1 MPLMQESPPES
12 APPSPGTPE
21 SDRLIAAR
29 LWAADCLGLEKVEL
43 IPVSG
48 DASFRRYFRL
58 QTDSGSLILM
68 DAPPGRENSRLFV
81 DIATRLRT
89 AGLHAPAIVDFD
101 FEQGFGL
108 LEDLGD
114 ELYRGILTPQS
125 VAGLFPGLFG
135 VLHCMAQRVDA
146 TGLPDYDRQRLQAEL
161 DLFTDW
167 YLQQHRQRKLSRSEM
182 TAWQAA
188 CEILHANAA
197 AQPQVFVH
205 RDFHSCNLLHL
216 PVQSPGIID
225 FQDAVRGPLSYDFIS
240 LLWDRYISWPRA
252 QLEDWME
259 TYRQQLEQPV
269 AAAEWV
275 RWCDLMGLQRNLKIV
290 GIFCRLHYRDRKAGY
305 LDLIPR
311 FYAYLLDVVPLYPEL
326 RALHDLLLQHT
337 PGQAPLKQAPPEHTP
352 CAP

>member
-1 MPLMQESPPES
+1 MPLMQEIPPES
-12 APPSPGTPE
+12 APPDPGAPE
-21 SDRLIAAR
+21 SGRLAAAR
-29 LWAADCLGLEKVEL
+29 LWAADCLGLDKVEL

-58 QTDSGSLILM
+58 QTDNDSLILM
-68 DAPPGRENSRLFV
+68 DAPPEHENSRPFV

-89 AGLHAPAIVDFD
+89 AGLHAPVIVDFD

-125 VAGLFPGLFG
+125 AAALFPDLFG
-135 VLHCMAQRVDA
+135 ALHCMAQKVDA
-146 TGLPDYDRQRLQAEL
+146 SGLPDYDRQRLQAEL

-167 YLQQHRQRKLSRSEM
+167 YLQQHRQRKLSGTEM
-182 TAWQAA
+182 TGWQAA
-188 CEILHANAA
+188 CEILHANAT

-205 RDFHSCNLLHL
+205 RDFHSCNLLYTRGKA
-216 PVQSPGIID
+216 PGIID

-252 QLEDWME
+252 QLEAWME

-269 AAAEWV
+269 ATADWV

-290 GIFCRLHYRDRKAGY
+290 GIFCRLHHRDRKAGY
-305 LDLIPR
+305 LELVPR

-326 RALHDLLLQHT
+326 QTLHDLLLQNSPAQAT
-337 PGQAPLKQAPPEHTP
+337 LGQAS

>member
-1 MPLMQESPPES
+1 MPLMQETSPAN
-12 APPSPGTPE
+12 APTNPDTPE
-21 SDRLIAAR
+21 SNRLIAAR
-29 LWAADCLGLEKVEL
+29 LWAARCLGVDSVEL

-58 QTDSGSLILM
+58 QSGSESLILM
-68 DAPPGRENSRLFV
+68 DAPPERENSRTFV
-81 DIATRLRT
+81 DIATRLLT
-89 AGLHAPAIVDFD
+89 AGLHAPAIVEFD

-114 ELYRGILTPQS
+114 VLYRGILTPQS
-125 VAGLFPGLFG
+125 VAGLFPDLFG
-135 VLHCMAQRVDA
+135 VLRCMAQKVDA
-146 TGLPDYDRQRLQAEL
+146 SGLPDYDRQRLQAEL

-167 YLQQHRQRKLSRSEM
+167 YLLRHSQSKSSSSEI

-188 CEILHANAA
+188 CEILHANAG

-205 RDFHSCNLLHL
+205 RDFHSCNLLY
-216 PVQSPGIID
+216 QQGKAPGIID

-252 QLEDWME
+252 QLEAWME
-259 TYRQQLEQPV
+259 TYRHQLEQPV
-269 AAAEWV
+269 PASDWV

-311 FYAYLLDVVPLYPEL
+311 FYAYLLDVVPRYPEL
-326 RALHDLLLQHT
+326 RALQDLLLQNT
-337 PGQAPLKQAPPEHTP
+337 PEQAPLKKTP